1 MDRIERDAEIEE
13 ETLVDLLHRAQT
25 AQDPHAFDGIYLLYA
40 DRVYR
45 YLLARLGDVDSA
57 EEITAQVFLHLIERI
72 DKYRISPVDNVA
84 IFSAWLY
91 RMSYN
96 KMVDV
101 MRKNRRSQHAPI
113 EVAHQIPDAQVVSED
128 VFVRSDREELLKT
141 IGLLNDSQRDVVLLR
156 FIEGYNIAETAQ
168 IMQKSEGA
176 VKALQHRAIDNLR
189 KYLKDVP

>member
-1 MDRIERDAEIEE
+1 MDRIERDAAIEE
-13 ETLVDLLHRAQT
+13 ETLVDLLRRAQT
-25 AQDPHAFDGIYLLYA
+25 AQDPQAFDGIYLLYA

-45 YLLARLGDVDSA
+45 YLLARLGDVDGA
-57 EEITAQVFLHLIERI
+57 EEITAQVFVHLIERI

-113 EVAHQIPDAQVVSED
+113 EVAHQIPDAQVVSDD
-128 VFVRSDREELLKT
+128 VFVRLDREELLKT
-141 IGLLNDSQRDVVLLR
+141 IGLLNDSQRDVILLR
-156 FIEGYNIAETAQ
+156 FIEGYNIAETAH